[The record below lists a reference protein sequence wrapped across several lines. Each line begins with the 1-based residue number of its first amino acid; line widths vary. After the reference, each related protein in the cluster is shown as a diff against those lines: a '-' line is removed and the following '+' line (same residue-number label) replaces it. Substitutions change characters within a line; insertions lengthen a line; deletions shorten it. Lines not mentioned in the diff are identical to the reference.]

1 MIRRHAVQISL
12 ATSLLLV
19 AGTAV
24 SQDNSK
30 CIDINAPATTS
41 YDFTKALTRW
51 GSENDYRLDA
61 PSRIVHSLSV
71 NTLPIFDESNPREDN
86 LLFRWANAIHF
97 TTRQQVIS
105 DQLLFKEGEP
115 ATVHLLAESERIL
128 RSRHYV
134 GDAAIRVLRE
144 CGNSVDLEVVSREV
158 WTLTP
163 DLSFKSTGGD
173 TSAGIGLR
181 DSNIL
186 GSGQFLDIKY
196 KQDPQR
202 SSWAM
207 GYKNPNIGGTH
218 AEFTSEIA
226 QNSDGHHYLVDASQ
240 PFYSLNDKHSWRVLW
255 ESTSEVLN
263 QYTYGTK
270 VSGVQHDSSAVE
282 FIYGSSNGIVDGSVN
297 RFSAG
302 ARVSQQSWQK
312 GPDLPAPVGLR
323 SSLDLNYPFLQYD
336 YIEDKYVTGFNI
348 GQIKRTEDLQLGKH
362 VRSRIGYAG
371 GAGGN
376 VIFNG
381 DFGDTLLYHPGR
393 LLQLSASWDGRWNRE
408 TARLED
414 TLLKASLDYQMELS
428 QRRTL
433 FLGLVANKVY
443 NLNNGT
449 QLILGGSNGLRGYD
463 SHFLNGTGNV
473 QFTAEERYFTDY
485 HWLQLARVGF
495 AMFYDAGRVFGN
507 TDAGAQRLYQNVGF
521 GLRLAPS
528 RSESGQIVH
537 VDLAWPLNS
546 NVPGGGGRQFVVEVK
561 DTF

>member
-1 MIRRHAVQISL
+1 MTRQRTIRVSL
-12 ATSLLLV
+12 TASLLLA
-19 AGTAV
+19 AGTAA
-24 SQDNSK
+24 SQDNGK

-41 YDFTKALTRW
+41 YDFTKELTRW
-51 GSENDYRLDA
+51 GSEKDYNLDA
-61 PSRIVHSLSV
+61 SARVVRSISV

-86 LLFRWANAIHF
+86 FLFRWANAIHF
-97 TTRQQVIS
+97 TTRADVIS
-105 DQLLFKEGEP
+105 DQLLFKEGES
-115 ATVHLLAESERIL
+115 ATMHLLAESERIL
-128 RSRHYV
+128 RSRQYV

-144 CGNSVDLEVVSREV
+144 CGDAVDLEVVSREV

-163 DLSFKSTGGD
+163 ELSFKSTGGD
-173 TSAGIGLR
+173 TSSGIGIR

-186 GSGQFLDIKY
+186 GSGQFLDFKY
-196 KQDPQR
+196 KNNPQR
-202 SSWAM
+202 SSWAL

-218 AEFTSEIA
+218 AEFASEFA
-226 QNSDGHHYLVDASQ
+226 QNSDGHHYMVDATQ

-270 VSGVQHDSSAVE
+270 VSSLQHDYKAAE
-282 FIYGSSNGIVDGSVN
+282 FIYGSSDGIVNGTVN

-302 ARVSQQSWQK
+302 AHLSQQTWQK
-312 GPDLPAPVGLR
+312 GPDLPAPVGFR
-323 SSLDLNYPFLQYD
+323 TNLDLNYPFAQYD
-336 YIEDKYVTGFNI
+336 YIEDNFVTGFNI

-362 VRSRIGYAG
+362 LRSRIGYAG

-376 VIFNG
+376 LIFNG
-381 DFGDTLLYHPGR
+381 DFGDTLLYQPGQ
-393 LLQLSASWDGRWNRE
+393 LLQLSVNWDGRWSRDA
-408 TARLED
+408 ARLED
-414 TLLKASLDYQMELS
+414 TVLKASLDYQKELS

-443 NLNNGT
+443 NLNDGT
-449 QLILGGSNGLRGYD
+449 QLILGGSNGLRGFD
-463 SHFLNGTGNV
+463 SHFLNGTGSV

-495 AMFYDAGRVFGN
+495 AMFYDAGKVFGN
-507 TDAGAQRLYQNVGF
+507 PDAGAQRLYQNVGL

-537 VDLAWPLNS
+537 IDLAWPLNS

-561 DTF
+561 NTF